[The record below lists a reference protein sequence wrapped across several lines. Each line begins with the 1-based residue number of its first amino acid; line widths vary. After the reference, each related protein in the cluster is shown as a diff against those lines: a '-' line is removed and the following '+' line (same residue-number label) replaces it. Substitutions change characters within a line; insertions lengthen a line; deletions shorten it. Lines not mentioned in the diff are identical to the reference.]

1 MWKVFPVPS
10 LWSLCGL
17 STWLKTELRCRKGH
31 KCCCLLSSMLCVIS
45 NSSFCAYEYNKTMS
59 ELVTFWTQGFIV
71 RHPSGNH
78 KLDLQFQTNK
88 FIWKMWKR
96 MCSYA
101 IKILFVFRYRKKA
114 TMIERKKTAAS
125 SCYVG
130 KRHMVILK
138 SKYRN
143 TTAGKPAWHLN
154 TWFFKQ
160 LLGHIKYKNNYLG
173 YFHVSLYIKINLCFL
188 LEWTG

>member
-31 KCCCLLSSMLCVIS
+31 KFCCLLSSMLCVIS
-45 NSSFCAYEYNKTMS
+45 NSSFCAYEYNMS

-101 IKILFVFRYRKKA
+101 IKHLVCVPVQKKSHNDR
-114 TMIERKKTAAS
+114 TKKNCS
-125 SCYVG
+125 FKLCYVG